1 MCNTGQLLWQ
11 GRKWGKGGADQKAMQ
26 DSVCL
31 CFHIN
36 AAECEWVCPG
46 MNWCGIRPG
55 LLLFQLLLFIFIG
68 CWAPSAVVRFM
79 CREKKSEE
87 EIKIFAIKYF
97 RPLVIYEFLWH
108 TILAWHNYQS
118 LWSQSSNGPTIK
130 WIMQADSK
138 DRKQRLTRQGITLRM
153 HNVANNC
160 LTAKG

>member
-1 MCNTGQLLWQ
+1 M
-11 GRKWGKGGADQKAMQ
+11 KAMQ

-36 AAECEWVCPG
+36 AVEYEWVCCG

-68 CWAPSAVVRFM
+68 CWAAAVVRFM
-79 CREKKSEE
+79 CREKNKREREE

-118 LWSQSSNGPTIK
+118 LWGNSLNGPTIK
-130 WIMQADSK
+130 WIMHADRPPEAKTSHAR
-138 DRKQRLTRQGITLRM
+138 D
-153 HNVANNC
+153 NVAYAQRSEQ
-160 LTAKG
+160 LSGSKGIKDSTLHTCTRW